1 MMRHLLIGLSLLSVF
16 HSISQEFPSVQED
29 RIPTSHTSVNNGKKI
44 FEKHCTQCHT
54 IFEKQIGPPL
64 AYIYRFYDYP
74 WLYSFITNSQ
84 KMVAE
89 GDEYAVAIFN
99 AYDKVIMPA
108 HELTKDEVWDI
119 IAYIKQVSETQDY
132 NEYFNIDSS
141 VDESSQEK
149 EIIPKRIWWLLVLLG
164 ILSFLILFV
173 IRLKRK

>member
-1 MMRHLLIGLSLLSVF
+1 
-16 HSISQEFPSVQED
+16 
-29 RIPTSHTSVNNGKKI
+29 
-44 FEKHCTQCHT
+44 
-54 IFEKQIGPPL
+54 
-64 AYIYRFYDYP
+64 
-74 WLYSFITNSQ
+74 
-84 KMVAE
+84 MVAE